1 MNYNPILVVTGEP
14 NSIFLEIFFK
24 VIKKNKTINPII
36 LISSKKLLSIQMKKL
51 RFKKKIKLLNP
62 LTLDE
67 YKLDNKSINLIN
79 VEYHPSKAFEKISI
93 KSNKFIDNSFKL
105 AFKIIKK
112 NKINKFINGPISK
125 KHFLKNKY
133 LGVTEYLA
141 KKTDT
146 KKFAMLIYNQNLSVS
161 PITTHLPIKLVSKK
175 LNIKMIIEKIKLI
188 NNFYKKTLKTKPQ
201 IAVTG
206 LNPHCESIHSYNE
219 DLKIMKPSINYLK
232 NTGLKINGPFSA
244 DTIFLYKNRR
254 YFDVIIGMYH
264 DQVLTPIKT
273 LYEYDAINITLGLPF
288 IRISPDHGPNERMIG
303 KNLSNPLSLIK
314 AITFLDK
321 NWLKLRKV

>member
-36 LISSKKLLSIQMKKL
+36 LISSKKLLSMQMKKL

-79 VEYHPSKAFEKISI
+79 VEYNSSKAFEKISI

-112 NKINKFINGPISK
+112 NKIHKFINGPISK
-125 KHFLKNKY
+125 KNFLNKKF
-133 LGVTEYLA
+133 LGITEYISKKFKT
-141 KKTDT
+141 KKTC
-146 KKFAMLIYNQNLSVS
+146 MLIYNKNLSVC
-161 PITTHLPIKLVSKK
+161 PITTHLPLKLVTKEINKK
-175 LNIKMIIEKIKLI
+175 LIIEKVSLI
-188 NNFYKKTLKTKPQ
+188 NSFYKKRFGLNPK
-201 IAVTG
+201 IAILG
-206 LNPHCESIHSYNE
+206 LNPHCESVHSYNE
-219 DLKIMKPSINYLK
+219 DEKIIKPSINYLK
-232 NTGLKINGPFSA
+232 NKYNVSGPYSA
-244 DTIFLYKNRR
+244 DTIFLKVNRKK
-254 YFDVIIGMYH
+254 FDVIIGMYH
-264 DQVLTPIKT
+264 DQVLTPLKT

-288 IRISPDHGPNERMIG
+288 IRISPDHGPNEKMLG
-303 KNLSNPLSLIK
+303 KNKSNSTSLLK
-314 AITFLDK
+314 AIQFLDK
-321 NWLKLRKV
+321 N